1 MKYIYTISGK
11 AGGGKDTFAQFL
23 KCEFENEGKKVCI
36 VHYADYLKSI
46 ASLYYNWNGEKDE
59 KGRSLLQTLG
69 TNKVREKNPNFWV
82 DIVKS
87 LIETVL
93 WDDFDV
99 FLIPD
104 ARFPNEITCWI
115 GTGEE
120 IIFNSI
126 QVNRDNAPTI
136 LTESQAAH
144 PSETS
149 LEGFEFDWVVQNK
162 SFDSL
167 RESAKYIIKQDKVDE
182 NGN

>member
-1 MKYIYTISGK
+1 VKYIYTISGK

-23 KCEFENEGKKVCI
+23 KCEFENEDKKVCI

-59 KGRSLLQTLG
+59 KGRSLLQKLG
-69 TNKVREKNPNFWV
+69 TDKVREKSPNYWV
-82 DIVKS
+82 NIVKS

-93 WDDFDV
+93 WDDFDI

-144 PSETS
+144 PSETA

>member
-11 AGGGKDTFAQFL
+11 AFHGKDTFAQFL
-23 KCEFENEGKKVCI
+23 KREFENEGKRVCV

-59 KGRSLLQTLG
+59 KGRSLLQRLG
-69 TNKVREKNPNFWV
+69 TDKVREKSPNYWV

-144 PSETS
+144 PSETA
-149 LEGFEFDWVVQNK
+149 LEGFEFDWIVQNK

-167 RESAKYIIKQDKVDE
+167 RESAKYIIKQDMVDE